1 MKLLLLLFT
10 TSNCNNNPIPDKNKY
25 ILGISSLWI
34 LTILRNSLILMYP
47 FISFIIISISIISP
61 LFWYKYQLNSLLH
74 KLDKYLV
81 WTIAII
87 NFKYALIKLYISTT
101 IILLSL
107 IVLFYYLS
115 DLFIINKKFKYQLIS
130 HLLFRYIFFIWIYL
144 TFYNTLSNL
153 FLITLGYIYHNYY
166 LYISFNKNNYL
177 LNLIKLIFI
186 ICLYLKNDYYIKD
199 IN

>member
-1 MKLLLLLFT
+1 MKLSLLFT
-10 TSNCNNNPIPDKNKY
+10 TSNCNNNPILDKNKY

-87 NFKYALIKLYISTT
+87 NFKYSLIKLYISTT

-107 IVLFYYLS
+107 IVLFFYLS
-115 DLFIINKKFKYQLIS
+115 EYFIIKKKFTHQLIS
-130 HLLFRYIFFIWIYL
+130 HLLFRYFFFMWIYL
-144 TFYNTLSNL
+144 TFYNNLLQLS
-153 FLITLGYIYHNYY
+153 LISLGFIIHNYY
-166 LYISFNKNNYL
+166 LHISSNKNNYL
-177 LNLIKLIFI
+177 LNLSQLLFI
-186 ICLYLKNDYYIKD
+186 ICLYIKNDYYIKD